1 MEVVNTRAL
10 LEGALLVSLS
20 IVMTTIS
27 LVFPFLGNI
36 ILLLTPLP
44 YIVLAVRWDSQLS
57 ILASI
62 VTTVILM
69 LLLGPEFLLLS
80 LFFSG
85 LIGVAMGAAFEEEFA
100 PQIVIA
106 IGTAAVLISFIL
118 NLAITVYMFEI
129 DILKQL
135 TSSLNFSGELYRQL
149 GISQAAVDQ
158 IISELFKLI
167 KNTYLVLFLCG
178 GLLTSSLNYYF
189 SVKVLD
195 KIGKFDYPGL
205 GFLQSFKLPRIIVI
219 IYLVSFFFSGVI
231 WQNIYILG
239 TFLLMSEG
247 GIVVIYFQ
255 DKINNLLLL
264 LGVLFLPVFLQVVLF
279 VGIADVLFDFRKLE
293 KEV

>member
-1 MEVVNTRAL
+1 MNTRAL

-20 IVMTTIS
+20 IVMTAIS

-44 YIVLAVRWDSQLS
+44 YIILAVRWNSQLS

-62 VTTVILM
+62 VSTVILM
-69 LLLGPEFLLLS
+69 FLFGPEFLLLS

-85 LIGVAMGAAFEEEFA
+85 LIGVAMGAAFEEGFS
-100 PQIVIA
+100 PQVVMVV
-106 IGTAAVLISFIL
+106 GTVAVLVSFAL
-118 NLAITVYMFEI
+118 NLAITVYIFEV
-129 DILKQL
+129 DILNQL

-149 GISQAAVDQ
+149 GISQETVDQ
-158 IISELFKLI
+158 VVSELFKLI

-178 GLLTSSLNYYF
+178 GLLTASFNYHF

-195 KIGKFDYPGL
+195 KIGDFDYPGL
-205 GFLQSFKLPRIIVI
+205 DFLQSFKLPRILII
-219 IYLVSFFFSGVI
+219 IYLISFFFSGVI

-247 GIVVIYFQ
+247 GVVVIYFQ
-255 DKINNLLLL
+255 NKINNFLLL
-264 LGVLFLPVFLQVVLF
+264 LGVLFLPVFLQVLLF

-293 KEV
+293 KEEA